1 MCSRRGKPA
10 SGKRPR
16 SAATPKPA
24 DSGRQPPLA
33 GVDSAAGDPLA
44 AIVTTCPSC
53 GFDNPRAWRACA
65 KCGSA
70 LITPGRTGVGPAG
83 EPTVVSGDPEFEATQ
98 EHAIGFDTEVTTD
111 GESLET
117 TMTGEEV
124 EPPLIGQAD
133 AAEAIRT
140 GVERAFTVGSPTL
153 VAVEGG
159 PGSGRTRLLTYAS
172 EIAARIT
179 PDVRI
184 LYAACRKDGGD
195 GPYAPFSRL
204 LLERFGVTPSSS
216 PSSVRGQMA
225 TTVSS
230 ALMSKDAIIV
240 AETTHLLGHVAGIP
254 FPDSPFLGPLEGK
267 PDELRKRVAKA
278 IKRLVEGD
286 ATVRPVLVLL
296 DDMHFAEED
305 GWALLS
311 GLTDVEAH
319 VAVVIAG
326 DAPLAARTDGLEPSG
341 GVAIGPIAALTESDV
356 SAMLHVL
363 LPSLVSVPEELAA
376 GILHRSK
383 GNPGAVRELTF
394 ALLESGLF
402 QPAEDGL
409 EVDVE
414 RLKLGELP
422 VTLEDAIETRLARLN
437 EFDRATLERA
447 AVVGDVFWD
456 GAILAQMRAEREA
469 PGDVADPMSIW
480 PDDEDLVALES
491 ALGRLGERGFIRDT
505 DAQDVPGAREMR
517 FVVAGARDKLYERLT
532 DSILVERHT
541 AVARWLAV
549 SAELR
554 REGIAALIAPHL
566 EKAGMGQ
573 RAGRAYLEA
582 ARHERQQ
589 MRTTSAL
596 RYIEKALPRIEN
608 DDVVRKIDALH
619 EHGSL
624 LTTVGRYDDAI
635 ETFTEMLRLAWSIG
649 ARGKGGAALNRIA
662 RVHRQRGNNDSA
674 RAILE
679 RALSM
684 FRTAGDIRGVA
695 ATLDDL
701 AQVHRLSAETD
712 PAIQAASEALEIRRQ
727 HGDQRGEA
735 VSLTTLGG
743 IELDRGKL
751 DVAGQFFEKALEL
764 RKSIGDREGES
775 QSYNALG
782 IVAYERGDAD
792 SAVASWQAALTAAR
806 EMADARAQCFLLN
819 NLGEAHLERGRL
831 EEARSCLEEA
841 KGHADKLGDKRAA
854 AEVARNLGR
863 VAMRNHDDDADELL
877 ARALEMAKEYGAQEA
892 IALVHRAIGK
902 LRAQTLFDASGEV
915 DKRAEEAFL
924 TSIDLFREIGS
935 EKEASRSLAELGFHL
950 IERGDLETA
959 KERLH
964 EARAIMRG
972 IGLKDLDRV
981 EQTLKE
987 IG

>member
-1 MCSRRGKPA
+1 LTTVS
-10 SGKRPR
+10 
-16 SAATPKPA
+16 
-24 DSGRQPPLA
+24 
-33 GVDSAAGDPLA
+33 
-44 AIVTTCPSC
+44 TCPSC

-65 KCGSA
+65 KCGTA
-70 LITPGRTGVGPAG
+70 LAAPGRTGLGPKG
-83 EPTVVSGDPEFEATQ
+83 EPTVVSGSPEFEATE
-98 EHAIGFDTEVTTD
+98 EHDLGFDTQITTD
-111 GESLET
+111 PGQLET
-117 TMTGEEV
+117 TLTGEDI
-124 EPPLIGQAD
+124 EPPLIGQAE

-172 EIAARIT
+172 EIAARVT
-179 PDVRI
+179 PEVRV

-216 PSSVRGQMA
+216 PSAVRGQMA
-225 TTVSS
+225 TTVSE

-254 FPDSPFLGPLEGK
+254 FPDSPFLTPLEDK
-267 PDELRKRVAKA
+267 PEELRKRVAKA

-286 ATVRPVLVLL
+286 AQVRPVLVLL

-311 GLTDVEAH
+311 GLTNVEAH

-326 DAPLAARTDGLEPSG
+326 DAPLTQKTDGLEPSG
-341 GVAIGPIAALTESDV
+341 GVAIGPIAPLVESDV

-409 EVDVE
+409 EVDLD
-414 RLKLGELP
+414 RLKQGELP
-422 VTLEDAIETRLARLN
+422 VTLDDAIETRLARLN

-447 AVVGDVFWD
+447 ATIGEVFWD
-456 GAILAQMRAEREA
+456 GAILAQMRGERDA
-469 PGDVADPMSIW
+469 PGDVSNPMTIW
-480 PDDEDLVALES
+480 PDDEDLVALN
-491 ALGRLGERGFIRDT
+491 AAIGRLSDRGFIRQT
-505 DAQDVPGAREMR
+505 DAQDVPGANELR
-517 FVVAGARDKLYERLT
+517 FVVSGARDKLYQRLPEQL
-532 DSILVERHT
+532 LVKRHT
-541 AVARWLAV
+541 AIARWLAV
-549 SAELR
+549 SAEVR
-554 REGIAALIAPHL
+554 REGIAGLIAPHL
-566 EKAGMGQ
+566 EKAGMKA

-582 ARHERQQ
+582 ASYERQQ
-589 MRTTSAL
+589 MRTTAAL
-596 RYIEKALPRIEN
+596 RSIEKALPLIPN

-624 LTTVGRYDDAI
+624 LTTVGRYDEAI
-635 ETFTEMLRLAWSIG
+635 EAFTQMLRLAWSIG

-662 RVHRQRGNNDSA
+662 RVHRQRGENDEA
-674 RAILE
+674 RQLLE

-684 FRTAGDIRGVA
+684 FRTAGDLRGVA

-701 AQVHRLSAETD
+701 AQVHRLRSETD
-712 PAIQAASEALEIRRQ
+712 PAIQAAAEALEIRRS
-727 HGDQRGEA
+727 HGDARGEA

-751 DVAGQFFEKALEL
+751 DVAGEFFEQALEL
-764 RKSIGDREGES
+764 RKRIGDREGES
-775 QSYNALG
+775 QSYNAMG
-782 IVAYERGDAD
+782 IVAYERGDSE
-792 SAVASWQAALTAAR
+792 SAIASWKAALKAAR

-819 NLGEAHLERGRL
+819 NLGEAHLEMGRI
-831 EEARSCLEEA
+831 EEARACLEEA
-841 KGHADKLGDKRAA
+841 KQHADKLGDKRGT
-854 AEVARNLGR
+854 AEVARNLAR
-863 VAMRNHDDDADELL
+863 VALRAHDDGAEELL
-877 ARALEMAKEYGAQEA
+877 DKALELATDYGAQDA
-892 IALVHRAIGK
+892 IALVHRAMGQ
-902 LRAQTLFDASGEV
+902 LRSQTLFDASGAV

-924 TSIDLFREIGS
+924 TSIDLFREIGN
-935 EKEASRSLAELGFHL
+935 EKEAARSLAELGYHL
-950 IERGDLETA
+950 IERGDMETA

-972 IGLKDLDRV
+972 IGLKDLERV
-981 EQTLKE
+981 ERTLKE
-987 IG
+987 IA